1 MKKMKDCEHC
11 DDCVPC
17 GEGDFIC
24 IREEKPKVIIADYE
38 PTEFYGRCIL
48 NKKKGVSCDETD

>member
-1 MKKMKDCEHC
+1 MKKLKDCEHC

-48 NKKKGVSCDETD
+48 NKKKGVSCDE